1 MRRIQLSL
9 ARRQGASLIIVL
21 VMLVVIGLT
30 SAASL
35 RNASSNER
43 VSHNFRMHWLAEQY
57 AEAALRY
64 CQSQLLLAD
73 AQRVSSLQ
81 EAALLPINAGAPGWA
96 NPQTW
101 SGSGGAFASLTS
113 VAQSFI
119 ESSDSAFV
127 PQRLPQCVVERQ
139 ALPLLQ
145 NGVSV
150 GSADVYVITARGRLR
165 DHGAWFQPGLPG
177 KSARRSKRSR
187 GLAAVPSVCSTRCA
201 RRCRHPGRPG
211 LDAHHQPARNMK
223 PPVLQPSLYGRRYR
237 LAGFSLVELLVV
249 LVIMGVLSAVALPAY
264 TRYVQRGHRTEAM
277 AALLEAQHYMERYYS
292 ANGQYLSPSNA
303 APVLPH
309 RLQQVPMQGSV
320 RYRLSVREASVNSYL
335 VQAVPE
341 GSMAGDVC
349 GSLTINQTGLRGVL
363 NSTRSVAECWR

>member
-1 MRRIQLSL
+1 MTRLHLNL

-35 RNASSNER
+35 RKASSNER

-81 EAALLPINAGAPGWA
+81 EAALIPINATAAPGWA

-113 VAQSFI
+113 VAQSFV

-127 PQRLPQCVVERQ
+127 PPILPQCVVERQ

-145 NGVSV
+145 NGAAV
-150 GSADVYVITARGRLR
+150 GSADVYVITARGFSPDYRES
-165 DHGAWFQPGLPG
+165 LPG
-177 KSARRSKRSR
+177 ARS
-187 GLAAVPSVCSTRCA
+187 GAVVW
-201 RRCRHPGRPG
+201 
-211 LDAHHQPARNMK
+211 
-223 PPVLQPSLYGRRYR
+223 LQC
-237 LAGFSLVELLVV
+237 
-249 LVIMGVLSAVALPAY
+249 
-264 TRYVQRGHRTEAM
+264 
-277 AALLEAQHYMERYYS
+277 
-292 ANGQYLSPSNA
+292 
-303 APVLPH
+303 
-309 RLQQVPMQGSV
+309 
-320 RYRLSVREASVNSYL
+320 RLSVLRAAPGDAGTLADRVWMRIINPPAS
-335 VQAVPE
+335 
-341 GSMAGDVC
+341 
-349 GSLTINQTGLRGVL
+349 
-363 NSTRSVAECWR
+363 

>member
-1 MRRIQLSL
+1 MSRIQLRL

-81 EAALLPINAGAPGWA
+81 EAALLPINASAPGWA

-101 SGSGGAFASLTS
+101 SLTS

-150 GSADVYVITARGRLR
+150 GNADVYVITARGFSPDYRES
-165 DHGAWFQPGLPG
+165 LPG
-177 KSARRSKRSR
+177 ARS
-187 GLAAVPSVCSTRCA
+187 GAVVW
-201 RRCRHPGRPG
+201 
-211 LDAHHQPARNMK
+211 
-223 PPVLQPSLYGRRYR
+223 LQC
-237 LAGFSLVELLVV
+237 
-249 LVIMGVLSAVALPAY
+249 
-264 TRYVQRGHRTEAM
+264 
-277 AALLEAQHYMERYYS
+277 
-292 ANGQYLSPSNA
+292 
-303 APVLPH
+303 
-309 RLQQVPMQGSV
+309 
-320 RYRLSVREASVNSYL
+320 RLSVQRA
-335 VQAVPE
+335 AP
-341 GSMAGDVC
+341 GDAGTLADRVWMRI
-349 GSLTINQTGLRGVL
+349 INPPAT
-363 NSTRSVAECWR
+363 

>member
-1 MRRIQLSL
+1 MSRIQLSL
-9 ARRQGASLIIVL
+9 ARSQGASLIIVL

-81 EAALLPINAGAPGWA
+81 EAAQMPINASAPGWA

-113 VAQSFI
+113 VAQAFV

-150 GSADVYVITARGRLR
+150 GSADVYVITARGFSPDYRES
-165 DHGAWFQPGLPG
+165 LPG
-177 KSARRSKRSR
+177 ARS
-187 GLAAVPSVCSTRCA
+187 GAVVW
-201 RRCRHPGRPG
+201 
-211 LDAHHQPARNMK
+211 
-223 PPVLQPSLYGRRYR
+223 LQC
-237 LAGFSLVELLVV
+237 
-249 LVIMGVLSAVALPAY
+249 
-264 TRYVQRGHRTEAM
+264 
-277 AALLEAQHYMERYYS
+277 
-292 ANGQYLSPSNA
+292 
-303 APVLPH
+303 
-309 RLQQVPMQGSV
+309 
-320 RYRLSVREASVNSYL
+320 RLSVQRA
-335 VQAVPE
+335 AP
-341 GSMAGDVC
+341 GDAGTLADRVWMRI
-349 GSLTINQTGLRGVL
+349 INPPAT
-363 NSTRSVAECWR
+363 

>member
-81 EAALLPINAGAPGWA
+81 EAALMPINAGAPGWA

-150 GSADVYVITARGRLR
+150 GSADVYVITARGFSPDYRES
-165 DHGAWFQPGLPG
+165 LPG
-177 KSARRSKRSR
+177 ARS
-187 GLAAVPSVCSTRCA
+187 GAVVW
-201 RRCRHPGRPG
+201 
-211 LDAHHQPARNMK
+211 
-223 PPVLQPSLYGRRYR
+223 LQC
-237 LAGFSLVELLVV
+237 
-249 LVIMGVLSAVALPAY
+249 
-264 TRYVQRGHRTEAM
+264 
-277 AALLEAQHYMERYYS
+277 
-292 ANGQYLSPSNA
+292 
-303 APVLPH
+303 
-309 RLQQVPMQGSV
+309 
-320 RYRLSVREASVNSYL
+320 RLSVQRA
-335 VQAVPE
+335 AP
-341 GSMAGDVC
+341 GDAGTLADRVWMRI
-349 GSLTINQTGLRGVL
+349 INPPAT
-363 NSTRSVAECWR
+363 

>member
-113 VAQSFI
+113 VAQAFV

-150 GSADVYVITARGRLR
+150 GSADVYVITARGFSPDYRES
-165 DHGAWFQPGLPG
+165 LPG
-177 KSARRSKRSR
+177 ARS
-187 GLAAVPSVCSTRCA
+187 GAVVW
-201 RRCRHPGRPG
+201 
-211 LDAHHQPARNMK
+211 
-223 PPVLQPSLYGRRYR
+223 LQC
-237 LAGFSLVELLVV
+237 
-249 LVIMGVLSAVALPAY
+249 
-264 TRYVQRGHRTEAM
+264 
-277 AALLEAQHYMERYYS
+277 
-292 ANGQYLSPSNA
+292 
-303 APVLPH
+303 
-309 RLQQVPMQGSV
+309 
-320 RYRLSVREASVNSYL
+320 RLSVQRA
-335 VQAVPE
+335 AP
-341 GSMAGDVC
+341 GDAGTLADRVWMRI
-349 GSLTINQTGLRGVL
+349 INPPVT
-363 NSTRSVAECWR
+363 

>member
-1 MRRIQLSL
+1 MNRLHLNL

-43 VSHNFRMHWLAEQY
+43 VSHNVRMHWLAEQY

-81 EAALLPINAGAPGWA
+81 EAALIPINATAAPGWA

-113 VAQSFI
+113 VAQ
-119 ESSDSAFV
+119 AFV
-127 PQRLPQCVVERQ
+127 ESLDSTFVPHVLPQCVVERQ

-150 GSADVYVITARGRLR
+150 GSADVYVITARGFSPDYRES
-165 DHGAWFQPGLPG
+165 LPG
-177 KSARRSKRSR
+177 ARS
-187 GLAAVPSVCSTRCA
+187 GAVVW
-201 RRCRHPGRPG
+201 
-211 LDAHHQPARNMK
+211 
-223 PPVLQPSLYGRRYR
+223 LQC
-237 LAGFSLVELLVV
+237 
-249 LVIMGVLSAVALPAY
+249 
-264 TRYVQRGHRTEAM
+264 
-277 AALLEAQHYMERYYS
+277 
-292 ANGQYLSPSNA
+292 
-303 APVLPH
+303 
-309 RLQQVPMQGSV
+309 
-320 RYRLSVREASVNSYL
+320 RLSVQRA
-335 VQAVPE
+335 AP
-341 GSMAGDVC
+341 GDAGTLADRVWMRI
-349 GSLTINQTGLRGVL
+349 INPPVT
-363 NSTRSVAECWR
+363 

>member
-1 MRRIQLSL
+1 MSRIQLSL
-9 ARRQGASLIIVL
+9 ARSQGASLIIVL

-73 AQRVSSLQ
+73 EQRVSSLQ

-113 VAQSFI
+113 VAQAFV

-150 GSADVYVITARGRLR
+150 GSADVYVITARGFSPDYRES
-165 DHGAWFQPGLPG
+165 LPG
-177 KSARRSKRSR
+177 ARS
-187 GLAAVPSVCSTRCA
+187 GAVVW
-201 RRCRHPGRPG
+201 
-211 LDAHHQPARNMK
+211 
-223 PPVLQPSLYGRRYR
+223 LQC
-237 LAGFSLVELLVV
+237 
-249 LVIMGVLSAVALPAY
+249 
-264 TRYVQRGHRTEAM
+264 
-277 AALLEAQHYMERYYS
+277 
-292 ANGQYLSPSNA
+292 
-303 APVLPH
+303 
-309 RLQQVPMQGSV
+309 
-320 RYRLSVREASVNSYL
+320 RLSVQRA
-335 VQAVPE
+335 AP
-341 GSMAGDVC
+341 GDAGTLADRVWMRI
-349 GSLTINQTGLRGVL
+349 INPPAT
-363 NSTRSVAECWR
+363 

>member
-1 MRRIQLSL
+1 MSRIQLSL
-9 ARRQGASLIIVL
+9 ARSQGASLIIVL

-81 EAALLPINAGAPGWA
+81 EAALMPINAGAPGWA

-113 VAQSFI
+113 VAQAFV

-150 GSADVYVITARGRLR
+150 GSADVYVITARGFSPDYRES
-165 DHGAWFQPGLPG
+165 LPG
-177 KSARRSKRSR
+177 ARS
-187 GLAAVPSVCSTRCA
+187 GAVVW
-201 RRCRHPGRPG
+201 
-211 LDAHHQPARNMK
+211 
-223 PPVLQPSLYGRRYR
+223 LQC
-237 LAGFSLVELLVV
+237 
-249 LVIMGVLSAVALPAY
+249 
-264 TRYVQRGHRTEAM
+264 
-277 AALLEAQHYMERYYS
+277 
-292 ANGQYLSPSNA
+292 
-303 APVLPH
+303 
-309 RLQQVPMQGSV
+309 
-320 RYRLSVREASVNSYL
+320 RLSVQRA
-335 VQAVPE
+335 AP
-341 GSMAGDVC
+341 GDAGTLADRVWMRI
-349 GSLTINQTGLRGVL
+349 INPPAT
-363 NSTRSVAECWR
+363 

>member
-9 ARRQGASLIIVL
+9 ARSQGASLIIVL

-73 AQRVSSLQ
+73 EQRVSSLK

-113 VAQSFI
+113 VAQAFV

-150 GSADVYVITARGRLR
+150 GSADVYVITARGFSPDYRESPP
-165 DHGAWFQPGLPG
+165 GA
-177 KSARRSKRSR
+177 RS
-187 GLAAVPSVCSTRCA
+187 GAVVW
-201 RRCRHPGRPG
+201 
-211 LDAHHQPARNMK
+211 
-223 PPVLQPSLYGRRYR
+223 LQC
-237 LAGFSLVELLVV
+237 
-249 LVIMGVLSAVALPAY
+249 
-264 TRYVQRGHRTEAM
+264 
-277 AALLEAQHYMERYYS
+277 
-292 ANGQYLSPSNA
+292 
-303 APVLPH
+303 
-309 RLQQVPMQGSV
+309 
-320 RYRLSVREASVNSYL
+320 RLSVQRAAPSD
-335 VQAVPE
+335 
-341 GSMAGDVC
+341 AGTLADRVWMRI
-349 GSLTINQTGLRGVL
+349 INPPAT
-363 NSTRSVAECWR
+363 

>member
-1 MRRIQLSL
+1 MSRLHLNL

-81 EAALLPINAGAPGWA
+81 EAALLSLSDKAAPAWA

-101 SGSGGAFASLTS
+101 SGTGGAFASLTG
-113 VAQSFI
+113 VAQAFV
-119 ESSDSAFV
+119 ESSDSTFV
-127 PQRLPQCVVERQ
+127 PKMLPQCVVERQ

-150 GSADVYVITARGRLR
+150 GSADVYVITARGFSPDYREIGPGVRSGAVVWLQCRL
-165 DHGAWFQPGLPG
+165 
-177 KSARRSKRSR
+177 S
-187 GLAAVPSVCSTRCA
+187 
-201 RRCRHPGRPG
+201 
-211 LDAHHQPARNMK
+211 
-223 PPVLQPSLYGRRYR
+223 
-237 LAGFSLVELLVV
+237 
-249 LVIMGVLSAVALPAY
+249 I
-264 TRYVQRGHRTEAM
+264 QR
-277 AALLEAQHYMERYYS
+277 AAL
-292 ANGQYLSPSNA
+292 GA
-303 APVLPH
+303 AGTLADRVWMRIINPP
-309 RLQQVPMQGSV
+309 
-320 RYRLSVREASVNSYL
+320 AS
-335 VQAVPE
+335 
-341 GSMAGDVC
+341 
-349 GSLTINQTGLRGVL
+349 
-363 NSTRSVAECWR
+363 

>member
-73 AQRVSSLQ
+73 EQRVSSLQ
-81 EAALLPINAGAPGWA
+81 EAALMPINASAPGWA

-113 VAQSFI
+113 VAQAFV

-150 GSADVYVITARGRLR
+150 GTADVYVITARGFSPDYRES
-165 DHGAWFQPGLPG
+165 LPG
-177 KSARRSKRSR
+177 ARS
-187 GLAAVPSVCSTRCA
+187 GAVVW
-201 RRCRHPGRPG
+201 
-211 LDAHHQPARNMK
+211 
-223 PPVLQPSLYGRRYR
+223 LQC
-237 LAGFSLVELLVV
+237 
-249 LVIMGVLSAVALPAY
+249 
-264 TRYVQRGHRTEAM
+264 
-277 AALLEAQHYMERYYS
+277 
-292 ANGQYLSPSNA
+292 
-303 APVLPH
+303 
-309 RLQQVPMQGSV
+309 
-320 RYRLSVREASVNSYL
+320 RLSVQRA
-335 VQAVPE
+335 AP
-341 GSMAGDVC
+341 GDAGTLADRVWMRI
-349 GSLTINQTGLRGVL
+349 INPPVT
-363 NSTRSVAECWR
+363 

>member
-1 MRRIQLSL
+1 MDL
-9 ARRQGASLIIVL
+9 ARMRGASLIIVL
-21 VMLVVIGLT
+21 VLLVVIGLT

-73 AQRVSSLQ
+73 EQRVSSLQ

-150 GSADVYVITARGRLR
+150 GSADVYVITARGFSPDYRES
-165 DHGAWFQPGLPG
+165 LPG
-177 KSARRSKRSR
+177 ARS
-187 GLAAVPSVCSTRCA
+187 GAVVW
-201 RRCRHPGRPG
+201 
-211 LDAHHQPARNMK
+211 
-223 PPVLQPSLYGRRYR
+223 LQS
-237 LAGFSLVELLVV
+237 
-249 LVIMGVLSAVALPAY
+249 
-264 TRYVQRGHRTEAM
+264 
-277 AALLEAQHYMERYYS
+277 
-292 ANGQYLSPSNA
+292 
-303 APVLPH
+303 
-309 RLQQVPMQGSV
+309 
-320 RYRLSVREASVNSYL
+320 RLSVQRA
-335 VQAVPE
+335 AP
-341 GSMAGDVC
+341 GDAGTLADRVWMRI
-349 GSLTINQTGLRGVL
+349 INPPAT
-363 NSTRSVAECWR
+363 

>member
-57 AEAALRY
+57 AEAALRF

-113 VAQSFI
+113 VAQAFV
-119 ESSDSAFV
+119 ESSDSAFA
-127 PQRLPQCVVERQ
+127 PQMLPQCVVERQ

-150 GSADVYVITARGRLR
+150 GSADVYVITARGFSPDYRES
-165 DHGAWFQPGLPG
+165 LPG
-177 KSARRSKRSR
+177 ARS
-187 GLAAVPSVCSTRCA
+187 GAVVW
-201 RRCRHPGRPG
+201 
-211 LDAHHQPARNMK
+211 
-223 PPVLQPSLYGRRYR
+223 LQC
-237 LAGFSLVELLVV
+237 
-249 LVIMGVLSAVALPAY
+249 
-264 TRYVQRGHRTEAM
+264 
-277 AALLEAQHYMERYYS
+277 
-292 ANGQYLSPSNA
+292 
-303 APVLPH
+303 
-309 RLQQVPMQGSV
+309 
-320 RYRLSVREASVNSYL
+320 RLSVQRA
-335 VQAVPE
+335 AP
-341 GSMAGDVC
+341 GDAGTLADRVWMRI
-349 GSLTINQTGLRGVL
+349 INPPAT
-363 NSTRSVAECWR
+363 

>member
-1 MRRIQLSL
+1 MNL

-113 VAQSFI
+113 VAQAFV

-127 PQRLPQCVVERQ
+127 PQMLPQCVVERQ

-150 GSADVYVITARGRLR
+150 GSADVYVITARGFSPDYREI
-165 DHGAWFQPGLPG
+165 
-177 KSARRSKRSR
+177 
-187 GLAAVPSVCSTRCA
+187 
-201 RRCRHPGRPG
+201 RPG
-211 LDAHHQPARNMK
+211 ARSGAVVWLQSRLSIQRAAPGDAGTLADRVWMRIIN
-223 PPVLQPSLYGRRYR
+223 PPVS
-237 LAGFSLVELLVV
+237 
-249 LVIMGVLSAVALPAY
+249 
-264 TRYVQRGHRTEAM
+264 
-277 AALLEAQHYMERYYS
+277 
-292 ANGQYLSPSNA
+292 
-303 APVLPH
+303 
-309 RLQQVPMQGSV
+309 
-320 RYRLSVREASVNSYL
+320 
-335 VQAVPE
+335 
-341 GSMAGDVC
+341 
-349 GSLTINQTGLRGVL
+349 
-363 NSTRSVAECWR
+363 

>member
-57 AEAALRY
+57 AEAALRF

-113 VAQSFI
+113 VTQAFV

-145 NGVSV
+145 NGASV
-150 GSADVYVITARGRLR
+150 GL
-165 DHGAWFQPGLPG
+165 
-177 KSARRSKRSR
+177 
-187 GLAAVPSVCSTRCA
+187 
-201 RRCRHPGRPG
+201 
-211 LDAHHQPARNMK
+211 
-223 PPVLQPSLYGRRYR
+223 SL
-237 LAGFSLVELLVV
+237 
-249 LVIMGVLSAVALPAY
+249 I
-264 TRYVQRGHRTEAM
+264 H
-277 AALLEAQHYMERYYS
+277 
-292 ANGQYLSPSNA
+292 
-303 APVLPH
+303 
-309 RLQQVPMQGSV
+309 
-320 RYRLSVREASVNSYL
+320 
-335 VQAVPE
+335 
-341 GSMAGDVC
+341 
-349 GSLTINQTGLRGVL
+349 I
-363 NSTRSVAECWR
+363 

>member
-9 ARRQGASLIIVL
+9 ARSQGASLIIVL

-81 EAALLPINAGAPGWA
+81 EAALMPINAGAPGWA

-150 GSADVYVITARGRLR
+150 GSADVYVITARGFSPDYRES
-165 DHGAWFQPGLPG
+165 LPG
-177 KSARRSKRSR
+177 ARS
-187 GLAAVPSVCSTRCA
+187 GAVVW
-201 RRCRHPGRPG
+201 
-211 LDAHHQPARNMK
+211 
-223 PPVLQPSLYGRRYR
+223 LQC
-237 LAGFSLVELLVV
+237 
-249 LVIMGVLSAVALPAY
+249 
-264 TRYVQRGHRTEAM
+264 
-277 AALLEAQHYMERYYS
+277 
-292 ANGQYLSPSNA
+292 
-303 APVLPH
+303 
-309 RLQQVPMQGSV
+309 
-320 RYRLSVREASVNSYL
+320 RLSVQRA
-335 VQAVPE
+335 AP
-341 GSMAGDVC
+341 GDAGTLADRVWMRI
-349 GSLTINQTGLRGVL
+349 INPPAT
-363 NSTRSVAECWR
+363 

>member
-1 MRRIQLSL
+1 MSRIQLRL

-81 EAALLPINAGAPGWA
+81 EAALMPISASAPGWA

-150 GSADVYVITARGRLR
+150 GSADVYVITARGFSPDYRES
-165 DHGAWFQPGLPG
+165 LPG
-177 KSARRSKRSR
+177 ARS
-187 GLAAVPSVCSTRCA
+187 GAVVW
-201 RRCRHPGRPG
+201 
-211 LDAHHQPARNMK
+211 
-223 PPVLQPSLYGRRYR
+223 LQC
-237 LAGFSLVELLVV
+237 
-249 LVIMGVLSAVALPAY
+249 
-264 TRYVQRGHRTEAM
+264 
-277 AALLEAQHYMERYYS
+277 
-292 ANGQYLSPSNA
+292 
-303 APVLPH
+303 
-309 RLQQVPMQGSV
+309 
-320 RYRLSVREASVNSYL
+320 RLSVQRA
-335 VQAVPE
+335 AP
-341 GSMAGDVC
+341 GDAGTLADRVWMRI
-349 GSLTINQTGLRGVL
+349 INPPAT
-363 NSTRSVAECWR
+363 

>member
-1 MRRIQLSL
+1 MRRIQLRL

-81 EAALLPINAGAPGWA
+81 EAALMPINAGAPGWA

-150 GSADVYVITARGRLR
+150 GSADVYVITARGFSPDYRES
-165 DHGAWFQPGLPG
+165 LPG
-177 KSARRSKRSR
+177 ARS
-187 GLAAVPSVCSTRCA
+187 GAVVW
-201 RRCRHPGRPG
+201 
-211 LDAHHQPARNMK
+211 
-223 PPVLQPSLYGRRYR
+223 LQC
-237 LAGFSLVELLVV
+237 
-249 LVIMGVLSAVALPAY
+249 
-264 TRYVQRGHRTEAM
+264 
-277 AALLEAQHYMERYYS
+277 
-292 ANGQYLSPSNA
+292 
-303 APVLPH
+303 
-309 RLQQVPMQGSV
+309 
-320 RYRLSVREASVNSYL
+320 RLSVQRA
-335 VQAVPE
+335 AP
-341 GSMAGDVC
+341 GDAGTLADRVWMRI
-349 GSLTINQTGLRGVL
+349 INPPAT
-363 NSTRSVAECWR
+363 

>member
-9 ARRQGASLIIVL
+9 ARRKGASLIIVL

-81 EAALLPINAGAPGWA
+81 EAALMPISAGATGWA

-150 GSADVYVITARGRLR
+150 GSADVYVITARGFSPDYRES
-165 DHGAWFQPGLPG
+165 LPG
-177 KSARRSKRSR
+177 ARS
-187 GLAAVPSVCSTRCA
+187 GAVVW
-201 RRCRHPGRPG
+201 
-211 LDAHHQPARNMK
+211 
-223 PPVLQPSLYGRRYR
+223 LQC
-237 LAGFSLVELLVV
+237 
-249 LVIMGVLSAVALPAY
+249 
-264 TRYVQRGHRTEAM
+264 
-277 AALLEAQHYMERYYS
+277 
-292 ANGQYLSPSNA
+292 
-303 APVLPH
+303 
-309 RLQQVPMQGSV
+309 
-320 RYRLSVREASVNSYL
+320 RLSVQRA
-335 VQAVPE
+335 AP
-341 GSMAGDVC
+341 GDAGTLADRVWMRI
-349 GSLTINQTGLRGVL
+349 INPPVT
-363 NSTRSVAECWR
+363 